1 MCSISEM
8 QRVQRV
14 MRLPVSE
21 ASKAPA
27 AHTEGLSLPES
38 LLSCAVR
45 RCILH
50 NPICFVQRVSLVHSE
65 CHVQAM
71 REGSIQQLDK
81 CIKDNQ
87 FRFIQAGTFLLVEK
101 LKLYVHRRLF
111 KRVALLH
118 REQDSTK
125 AERLP
130 LGVHLSPP
138 LSSERGDPYACVYS
152 DRFEIVLS
160 ACDRADA
167 IRRIPV
173 FIPSCGKGIP
183 CACSRTD

>member
-1 MCSISEM
+1 MKRLRPQQHILRACLFQSHWCH
-8 QRVQRV
+8 VQYAD
-14 MRLPVSE
+14 
-21 ASKAPA
+21 ASD
-27 AHTEGLSLPES
+27 TTLSA
-38 LLSCAVR
+38 LSKGG
-45 RCILH
+45 
-50 NPICFVQRVSLVHSE
+50 SLVHSE

-71 REGSIQQLDK
+71 REGSIQQLDE

-138 LSSERGDPYACVYS
+138 P
-152 DRFEIVLS
+152 
-160 ACDRADA
+160 
-167 IRRIPV
+167 
-173 FIPSCGKGIP
+173 
-183 CACSRTD
+183 